1 MRAAVFLEAHAPL
14 EVEEVE
20 LLPPGPQDVVVRVT
34 ATALCQ
40 TDVSVRAGKYDYGAP
55 MVMGHEACGVV
66 EAVGSAVTRLKPGDR
81 VISSTAPC
89 CGVCANCTAGRP
101 NICVLGLAVR
111 KPLRARRAD
120 GSLATGLYGLG
131 SFAEQM
137 CVHEASLIAIRT
149 AIPDAQLALIGCGV
163 TTGLGAVLNRTDLKP
178 GGSLAAI
185 GCGAVGLAAI
195 QGARIAGAEIVIGID
210 PRAERRA
217 DALRLGASA
226 VIDPQT
232 ENVPERVRELTAGL
246 GADACIDAVGLPATA
261 TQAYDL
267 TRQAGTVI
275 VVGLPP
281 RGETY
286 TFDAWPFFLSEK
298 RFSSSLFG
306 SADIRRDFP
315 KYVSF
320 AEEGRLDLGGLV
332 SRIITLDQV
341 NEGLDALAAGE
352 VIRAVI
358 VQGATAN

>member
-14 EVEEVE
+14 AIEEVE

-66 EAVGSAVTRLKPGDR
+66 EAVGAAVTRLRPGDR

-89 CGVCANCTAGRP
+89 CGVCVNCLAGRP
-101 NICVLGLAVR
+101 NICVLGLEVR

-131 SFAEQM
+131 SFAEKM
-137 CVHEASLIAIRT
+137 CVHEASLIAVRT
-149 AIPDAQLALIGCGV
+149 ALPDAHLALIGCGV
-163 TTGLGAVLNRTDLKP
+163 TTGLGAVLNRADLQP
-178 GGSLAAI
+178 GGSLAVI

-226 VIDPQT
+226 VIDPTGARVAQ
-232 ENVPERVRELTAGL
+232 RVRELTGGR
-246 GADACIDAVGLPATA
+246 GADACIDAVGLPATV
-261 TQAYDL
+261 TQAYDM
-267 TRQAGTVI
+267 TRQAGTII

-281 RGETY
+281 RGDKFE
-286 TFDAWPFFLSEK
+286 FDAWPFFLSEK

-315 KYVSF
+315 KYVAF

-332 SRIITLDQV
+332 SRILTLDQV

-358 VQGATAN
+358 LSG

>member
-1 MRAAVFLEAHAPL
+1 MRAAIFLEAHAPL
-14 EVEEVE
+14 AIEEVE

-55 MVMGHEACGVV
+55 MVIGHEACGVV
-66 EAVGSAVTRLKPGDR
+66 EAVGEAVTRLKPGDR

-89 CGVCANCTAGRP
+89 CGACVNCLAGRP
-101 NICVLGLAVR
+101 NICVLGLEVR

-120 GSLATGLYGLG
+120 GSLAAGLYGLG
-131 SFAEQM
+131 SFAEKM
-137 CVHEASLIAIRT
+137 CVHQASLIAIRT
-149 AIPDAQLALIGCGV
+149 ALPDAHLALIGCGV
-163 TTGLGAVLNRTDLKP
+163 TTGLGAVLNRADIRP
-178 GGSLAAI
+178 GGSLAVI

-210 PRAERRA
+210 PRAARRA
-217 DALRLGASA
+217 DALRLGATA
-226 VIDPQT
+226 VIDPAA
-232 ENVPERVRELTAGL
+232 ENVARRVREITDGR
-246 GADACIDAVGLPATA
+246 GADACIDGVGLPATA
-261 TQAYDL
+261 AQAFDL
-267 TRQAGTVI
+267 TRQAGTII

-281 RGETY
+281 RGEIFQ
-286 TFDAWPFFLSEK
+286 FDAWQFFLSEK

-315 KYVSF
+315 KYVAF

-332 SRIITLDQV
+332 SRLLTLDEV
-341 NEGLDALAAGE
+341 NDGLDALAAGD

-358 VQGATAN
+358 VNG